1 MTTPNVT
8 TSIPTGAEGVYDRY
22 SEVLAAVVN
31 SSAASPEGCTIGQ
44 MSARLSLAA
53 LLEAAKDADNIELSQ
68 KQHALMKSLLEKHTF
83 PMISP
88 DLTALGAEFGI
99 E

>member
-8 TSIPTGAEGVYDRY
+8 TSIPTGAEGVYPRY
-22 SEVLAAVVN
+22 S
-31 SSAASPEGCTIGQ
+31 EGCTIGQ